1 MDSKEEMRLDLEEL
15 ASFLKTSKRASV
27 SRLLSEQCQRLRD
40 QIQEIER
47 IQESAAQ
54 APLSVEVFNTIDRF
68 AWDQTPQFVK
78 VYVELE
84 GLASVRPEEASAH
97 FEEHSAEFVVRN
109 LKQKNYSLKFQPLHA
124 PIDVKKS
131 NFSIKRNTA
140 TLRLAKLRPGEH
152 WESIAKIAHQN
163 VIPKPDLSSDP
174 SQSIMSM
181 MKSLYDQGDSEMK
194 RTIAKAWTESQ
205 ERKVKGSFAD
215 DGIF

>member
-97 FEEHSAEFVVRN
+97 FEEHSAEFV
-109 LKQKNYSLKFQPLHA
+109 
-124 PIDVKKS
+124 
-131 NFSIKRNTA
+131 
-140 TLRLAKLRPGEH
+140 LRPGEH